1 MCSTGSIL
9 VNSSKHRCA
18 QFFWCYLQWAWA
30 NDSLLI
36 RSRTCFLFSG
46 PWRQT
51 WLAWLQRMGD
61 ADGSESHTV
70 QRWSKM
76 YKVQTSPL
84 NFLWFRLAW
93 ITCCSCSCSCYC
105 SCSCSRCCC
114 WCWCWCCCCSASYI
128 ILWVIRSHRL
138 YLLIYWF
145 MLHVC
150 CPCLFVF
157 FANLFL
163 YAFVALC
170 QMSMHLAVRPFL
182 VLCMSWHTFKTDGK
196 TQAMKG
202 ARRPHKLLEHHI
214 PSQQAQRATPVAYSI
229 QLEALVCIK
238 KWHNHT
244 HLFWIYDIWLKYTYF
259 NVLQWLTLCVM
270 LCSVM

>member
-105 SCSCSRCCC
+105 YCSCSCSRCC

-128 ILWVIRSHRL
+128 ILSVIRSHRL

-157 FANLFL
+157 FRQ
-163 YAFVALC
+163 FV
-170 QMSMHLAVRPFL
+170 S
-182 VLCMSWHTFKTDGK
+182 
-196 TQAMKG
+196 
-202 ARRPHKLLEHHI
+202 
-214 PSQQAQRATPVAYSI
+214 
-229 QLEALVCIK
+229 VCIRRTMPDV
-238 KWHNHT
+238 HAFSRSTFSCAVHVMTYLQDGRQDPSEERSAQTSQTSGASHT
-244 HLFWIYDIWLKYTYF
+244 ISTGSTRNSSCILH
-259 NVLQWLTLCVM
+259 
-270 LCSVM
+270 SVGSVSVHKEMT